1 LMFLAHRMSIML
13 KRHHVFGLVF
23 VIIFWAYPL
32 FSQQDPVTIY
42 TQRADEFLLSGRLE
56 QALAEYEKVL
66 KLDPNNAYAL
76 HQTNIIRQKLG
87 LKPLSVD
94 DQASA
99 GASPVE
105 DKYPPLP
112 PRDYSKILPRLG
124 AEYRDENNGF
134 SIQPPE
140 GWWMDKYS
148 PHFAVKF
155 TDRGYEAFIFIN
167 IITLEGP
174 AIVDDNFK
182 KFVELKNLQVESL
195 IPGYHA
201 LYQNLILFQGRSA
214 IEVRATFMAGTNLVR
229 MTTFYIPAGKKVFM
243 ITTACND
250 ELLNVWKPVF
260 AATLSTFKT
269 FGG

>member
-1 LMFLAHRMSIML
+1 MSLML
-13 KRHHVFGLVF
+13 KRHCIWGLVF
-23 VIIFWAYPL
+23 VTIFWAYPV
-32 FSQQDPVTIY
+32 FSQQDAVTIY
-42 TQRADEFLLSGRLE
+42 TRQADEFLLNGRLE

-66 KLDPNNAYAL
+66 KLDPNNAHAL
-76 HQTNIIRQKLG
+76 YQTNIIRQKLG
-87 LKPLSVD
+87 LKPTTVD
-94 DQASA
+94 EGSA
-99 GASPVE
+99 GPSPV
-105 DKYPPLP
+105 DGKYPPLP
-112 PRDYSKILPRLG
+112 PRDYSKILPHLG
-124 AEYRDENNGF
+124 AEYRDEINGF

-140 GWWMDKYS
+140 GWWMDRYN

-174 AIVDDNFK
+174 VIVDDNFK
-182 KFVELKNLQVESL
+182 RFVELKNLQVEGS
-195 IPGYHA
+195 ISGYHA

-214 IEVRATFMAGTNLVR
+214 IEVRATFMAGTNVVR

-260 AATLSTFKT
+260 TATLSTFKT